1 MPRYKIIIEYDG
13 TRYSGWQKQPN
24 LTTIQGQIETALKN
38 LTKKRVEIMGS
49 GRTDAGVHAL
59 GQVAHFDLDQEF
71 DPFKIQMALNFFLK
85 MDDITILDCQ
95 KVANDFHSRFLA
107 KQRIYQ
113 YKILNRRPQPAID
126 KNRLYH
132 VPFKLNLKL
141 IEEAAGYLVG
151 KHDFS
156 SFRDSEC
163 QADDGI
169 RHIDYIKIIEKESD
183 IIIIEIAA
191 KSFLHHM
198 VRNIVGTLIQ
208 FSKKNIDPSEMK
220 NILLAEDRT
229 KSGPNAPSWGLY
241 FVKVVYNTNSN
252 L

>member
-13 TRYSGWQKQPN
+13 TRYFGWQKQPN
-24 LTTIQGQIETALKN
+24 LATIQGQIEAALKN
-38 LTKKRVEIMGS
+38 LTKQKIEIMGS

-85 MDDITILDCQ
+85 MDDIAILDCQ
-95 KVANDFHSRFLA
+95 KISDDFHSRFLA
-107 KQRIYQ
+107 TQRIYQ
-113 YKILNRRPQPAID
+113 YKILNRRAQAAID

-132 VPFKLNLKL
+132 VPFKLDLKL
-141 IEEAAGYLVG
+141 IEEAANYLIG

-163 QADDGI
+163 QADDAI
-169 RHIDYIKIIEKESD
+169 RHIDYIKIIEEEND

-198 VRNIVGTLIQ
+198 VRNIIGTLIQ

-220 NILLAEDRT
+220 NILLAKDRT
-229 KSGPNAPSWGLY
+229 KSGANAPSWGLY
-241 FVKVVYNTNSN
+241 FMKVIYENN
-252 L
+252 

>member
-1 MPRYKIIIEYDG
+1 MPRYKIVIEYDG

-24 LTTIQGQIETALKN
+24 LTTIQGQIESALTN
-38 LTKKRVEIMGS
+38 LTNKKVEIMGS

-59 GQVAHFDLDQEF
+59 GQVAHFDLEEEF
-71 DPFKIQMALNFFLK
+71 EPFKIQMAVNFFLK
-85 MDDITILDCQ
+85 MDDIAILDCQ
-95 KVANDFHSRFLA
+95 KVADNFHSRFLA
-107 KQRIYQ
+107 TKRIYQ
-113 YKILNRRPQPAID
+113 YKILNRRAQPAID

-132 VPFKLNLKL
+132 VPFQLDLNLIK
-141 IEEAAGYLVG
+141 EAAQYLIG

-163 QADDGI
+163 QANDAI
-169 RHIDYIKIIEKESD
+169 RRIDYINIIEQENN

-198 VRNIVGTLIQ
+198 VRNIIGTLIH
-208 FSKKNIDPSEMK
+208 FSKKDIAPEK
-220 NILLAEDRT
+220 IKEILEIKDRT

-241 FVKVVYNTNSN
+241 FTKVIYEHN
-252 L
+252 